1 MPKAERIS
9 RTPPPSSEDTC
20 TRAKLTRMWILDE
33 GDSDESPSVVS
44 GVKPQQHDG
53 PPRRGDREVRVLS
66 RAFRENPGAAGED
79 SHSAV
84 TRARAGSPQGQ
95 PAGTREPRG
104 EKPAGHRYRR
114 LRGNWSVRPSLRR
127 RRRRRRS
134 VAVAQQAEPPVVG
147 RVVRVQIPPVTL
159 LAGRRAS
166 VLGGQ
171 VKFEPSSRASLGRR
185 HARHDREALLR
196 KEQSNA
202 PHQRR
207 TALLSAPANGA
218 VDSPA
223 SNMSRPGAA

>member
-1 MPKAERIS
+1 MRATRTS
-9 RTPPPSSEDTC
+9 RPQSFRGSSHNNMT
-20 TRAKLTRMWILDE
+20 ALP
-33 GDSDESPSVVS
+33 G
-44 GVKPQQHDG
+44 GG
-53 PPRRGDREVRVLS
+53 REVRVLS

-114 LRGNWSVRPSLRR
+114 LRGNWSVRPKFVPATTATSAPKCG
-127 RRRRRRS
+127 RS
-134 VAVAQQAEPPVVG
+134 STGRAPGCGPGGAGSNPAGHPPRGPTRVG
-147 RVVRVQIPPVTL
+147 SRWTSEVRTL
-159 LAGRRAS
+159 
-166 VLGGQ
+166 
-171 VKFEPSSRASLGRR
+171 SRASLGRR